1 MNTIIS
7 VSAEKKYDVVIGCNW
22 RIELSAR
29 ASERTRCAIVTTES
43 MKTALGNLEAGDCE
57 FVYCIIPD
65 GEEGKS
71 PDVLLRL
78 WNWLAAA
85 GFTRS
90 DLVVGIISVYL
101 LDAYGR
107 R

>member
-1 MNTIIS
+1 MSRVIS
-7 VSAEKKYDVVIGCNW
+7 VSAETKYDVVIGCNW
-22 RIELSAR
+22 RDELSLR

-43 MKTALGNLEAGDCE
+43 MKIALGDVEAGDCE
-57 FVYCIIPD
+57 FLYCIIPD

-85 GFTRS
+85 GLNPPR
-90 DLVVGIISVYL
+90 
-101 LDAYGR
+101 
-107 R
+107 